1 MLANQ
6 TQPRGK
12 SLIYHNQRAFLPVM
26 QDGFNVRRGT
36 KGTAS
41 EENKEEKPH
50 GHRHRR
56 RRKHLAESN
65 THFKKKKKKKTLK
78 LTQNKKLS
86 TKTSLVLQGPRTRL
100 PGQGTRAQA
109 PGWGDPPRPRAAK
122 KPEIL
127 SPPLQALK
135 PACPRAW
142 TLHRGGHPRD
152 RPPLA
157 AARESPGTAVR
168 AQHSQK

>member
-65 THFKKKKKKKTLK
+65 THFIKKKKKKKKPYLK
-78 LTQNKKLS
+78 TPIGPLTEH
-86 TKTSLVLQGPRTRL
+86 RTE
-100 PGQGTRAQA
+100 Q
-109 PGWGDPPRPRAAK
+109 
-122 KPEIL
+122 
-127 SPPLQALK
+127 S
-135 PACPRAW
+135 
-142 TLHRGGHPRD
+142 
-152 RPPLA
+152 
-157 AARESPGTAVR
+157 
-168 AQHSQK
+168 